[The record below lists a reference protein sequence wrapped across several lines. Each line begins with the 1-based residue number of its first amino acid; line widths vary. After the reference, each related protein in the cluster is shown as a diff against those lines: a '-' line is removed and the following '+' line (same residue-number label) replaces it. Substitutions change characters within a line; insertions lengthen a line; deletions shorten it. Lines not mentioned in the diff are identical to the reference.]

1 MKSLKTLR
9 LQLAEAT
16 AKANQKSCEHLPLE
30 DKLDFEAAQ
39 RGKIAELP
47 EGGVSAP
54 GGRTAWNITDYD
66 FLDGDCPD
74 TVNPS
79 LWRMAQLNK
88 ISGLFEVTDGV
99 WQARACDYANLTIV
113 RGESGWILIDP
124 LMTKQTS
131 AAALKMVNETLGE
144 RPVSAILVTHT
155 HPDHFGGIK
164 GIIGEDPK
172 EYPPIYAPAEFMT
185 YAASEGIFG
194 GNQMARRA
202 IYQFGLNLP
211 IGPEGTVDG
220 GIGKSPA
227 KGQRTFVAPQIFI
240 KKTGETRNIDG
251 VSFIFQMASGTEAP
265 AEFTFMLPDHKVLC
279 MAEVCTQTMHNA
291 LPPRGA
297 QVRDTLL
304 WARTID
310 EAIGLFSERSDTL
323 INCHNWPVWGK
334 ANVLTYLEEQR
345 DIYKYIHDQSL
356 RLANHGH
363 TPNEIAE
370 EISEPDWLSEKF
382 HARGYYGSLKFNAR
396 AVYQLYYGFYDGNP
410 INLNPLSPE
419 RMGAH
424 IVDALGGT
432 DAALQISLT
441 AIERDDLQ
449 WAATLLSHVVFS
461 PDTTDEARHMLAEVY
476 RHLGYREESGILRNA
491 YLMGAKELSEGVNPI
506 PMVGGRNEDLA
517 AALSLQDWFDAYAIR
532 LNSEKA
538 KQSNITLNFEIEG
551 ELACVCVARQTEFTR
566 INHQSEN
573 ADLKVVIEKQQLEA
587 LTSGSLLLEAAITQG
602 VQVTGSLSAFQEWL
616 DMHDT
621 FDLWFNV
628 VTP

>member
-1 MKSLKTLR
+1 MKNLDSLR
-9 LQLAEAT
+9 LKLAMAT
-16 AKANQKSCEHLPLE
+16 TKANQSACEHLPLN
-30 DKLDFEAAQ
+30 DRRDFEAAH
-39 RGKIAELP
+39 RGKIADLP
-47 EGGVSAP
+47 EGGVPAP
-54 GGRTAWNITDYD
+54 GGRTAWNIAEYN
-66 FLDGDCPD
+66 FLDEDCPD

-88 ISGLFEVTDGV
+88 ISGLFEVTDGI
-99 WQARACDYANLTIV
+99 WQARACDYANMTII
-113 RGESGWILIDP
+113 RGESGWILVDP

-131 AAALKMVNETLGE
+131 AAALQMVNETLGE
-144 RPVSAILVTHT
+144 RPVSAIILTHT
-155 HPDHFGGIK
+155 HPDHFGGLK
-164 GIIGEDPK
+164 GVTGENPDS
-172 EYPPIYAPAEFMT
+172 YPPIYAPAEFMT

-202 IYQFGLNLP
+202 IYQFGLTLQ
-211 IGPEGTVDG
+211 IGPEGAVDG

-227 KGQRTFVAPQIFI
+227 KGQRTFVEPNFFI
-240 KKTGETRNIDG
+240 KKTGETQKIDG
-251 VSFIFQMASGTEAP
+251 INFIFQMASGTEAP

-310 EAIGLFSERSDTL
+310 EAIGLFSADTDIL

-345 DIYKYIHDQSL
+345 DVYKYIHDQSL
-356 RLANHGH
+356 RLANHGY

-370 EISEPDWLSEKF
+370 EIDEPDWLSEKF

-396 AVYQLYYGFYDGNP
+396 AVYQMYYGFYDGNP
-410 INLNPLSPE
+410 VNLNPLSPAKLGA
-419 RMGAH
+419 RM
-424 IVDALGGT
+424 VDAVGGVES
-432 DAALQISLT
+432 ALQNCQK
-441 AIERDDLQ
+441 AIENDDLQ

-461 PDTTDEARHMLAEVY
+461 PASTDEARLMLAEVY

-506 PMVGGRNEDLA
+506 PMVGGRNDELA

-532 LNSEKA
+532 LNPNRA
-538 KQSNITLNFEIEG
+538 RDTDIILNFEIGKEK
-551 ELACVCVARQTEFTR
+551 ACVCVARQTEFAR
-566 INHQSEN
+566 INHQSAD
-573 ADLKVVIEKQQLEA
+573 ADLEVKIEKQQLEA
-587 LTSGSLLLEAAITQG
+587 LASRKLPLEAVVSEGLQIEG
-602 VQVTGSLSAFQEWL
+602 PLSLFQKWL
-616 DMHDT
+616 DMHDN

>member
-1 MKSLKTLR
+1 MKSLENLR
-9 LQLAEAT
+9 AQLAEAT
-16 AKANQKSCEHLPLE
+16 ARANQKSCERLPL
-30 DKLDFEAAQ
+30 DDMQDFEAAQ
-39 RGKIAELP
+39 CGKIAELP
-47 EGGVSAP
+47 VGGVPAP
-54 GGRTAWNITDYD
+54 GGRTAWNIADYD

-99 WQARACDYANLTIV
+99 WQARACDYANMTIV
-113 RGESGWILIDP
+113 RGDSGWILIDP

-131 AAALKMVNETLGE
+131 AAALQMVNETLGE
-144 RPVSAILVTHT
+144 RPVSAIVLTHT

-164 GIIGEDPK
+164 GVLGANPQA
-172 EYPPIYAPAEFMT
+172 YPPIYAPAEFMT

-202 IYQFGLNLP
+202 IYQFGLTLP
-211 IGPEGTVDG
+211 IGPEGTIDG

-227 KGQRTFVAPQIFI
+227 KGQRSFVAPQIFI
-240 KKTGETRNIDG
+240 EKTGETHDIDG
-251 VSFIFQMASGTEAP
+251 VPFIFQMASGTEAP
-265 AEFTFMLPDHKVLC
+265 AEFTFMLPSHKVLC
-279 MAEVCTQTMHNA
+279 MAEVCSQTMHNA

-310 EAIGLFSERSDTL
+310 EAIELFSKDADTL

-370 EISEPDWLSEKF
+370 EIVEPDWLTEKF

-396 AVYQLYYGFYDGNP
+396 AVYQMYYGFY
-410 INLNPLSPE
+410 
-419 RMGAH
+419 AH
-424 IVDALGGT
+424 IVDAVGGV

-449 WAATLLSHVVFS
+449 WAATLLSHVS
-461 PDTTDEARHMLAEVY
+461 PDATDEARYMLAEVY

-517 AALSLQDWFDAYAIR
+517 AALGLQDWFDAYAIR
-532 LNSEKA
+532 LNPKRA
-538 KQSNITLNFEIEG
+538 KPSNIVLNFEVEG
-551 ELACVCVARQTEFTR
+551 EMACVCVARQTEFTR
-566 INHQSEN
+566 INYQSDN
-573 ADLKVVIEKQQLEA
+573 ADLKVTVQKQQLEA
-587 LTSGSLLLEAAITQG
+587 LASGSFALADAVAQG
-602 VQVTGSLSAFQEWL
+602 VQVEGPLSLLQEWL
-616 DMHDT
+616 DLHDT

-628 VTP
+628 VSP